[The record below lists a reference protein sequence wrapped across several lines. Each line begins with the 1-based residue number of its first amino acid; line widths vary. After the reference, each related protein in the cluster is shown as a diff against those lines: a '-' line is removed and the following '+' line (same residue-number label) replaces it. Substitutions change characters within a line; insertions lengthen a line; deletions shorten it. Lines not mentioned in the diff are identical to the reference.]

1 MEYVNHFNKK
11 IQVLDEAE
19 VIVIGGG
26 TAGSVVAISTLLEN
40 KSCIII

>member
-19 VIVIGGG
+19 VLV
-26 TAGSVVAISTLLEN
+26 SLL
-40 KSCIII
+40 KKVMP